1 MKTVKLNSIDFEC
14 EIDERIRNDW
24 RYMDYLTQSEDPA
37 LGAAERFRAIN
48 KAMELLLGMQLKEQI
63 LAVIAEK
70 NDNYVSYQSVYT
82 ILKEI
87 GKELGAKTKK

>member
-1 MKTVKLNSIDFEC
+1 
-14 EIDERIRNDW
+14 
-24 RYMDYLTQSEDPA
+24 
-37 LGAAERFRAIN
+37 
-48 KAMELLLGMQLKEQI
+48 MQLKEQI
-63 LAVIAEK
+63 FAVIAEK

>member
-1 MKTVKLNSIDFEC
+1 MKTVKLKSIDFEC
-14 EIDERIRNDW
+14 KIDERIRNDW

-37 LGAAERFRAIN
+37 LGSVERFRAIN
-48 KAMELLLGMQLKEQI
+48 KAMELLLGMKLKEQI

-70 NDNYVSYQSVYT
+70 NDNYVSYQAVYT

-87 GKELGAKTKK
+87 GEELGAKTKK